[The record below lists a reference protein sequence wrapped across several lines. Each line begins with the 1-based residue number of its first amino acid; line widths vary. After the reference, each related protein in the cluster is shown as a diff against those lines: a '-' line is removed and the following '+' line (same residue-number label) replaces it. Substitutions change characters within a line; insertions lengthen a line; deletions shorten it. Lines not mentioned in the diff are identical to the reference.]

1 MTRIEGQLRITPSGR
16 VMGWDMSAALAMARA
31 LGLSV
36 RAAAELLPA
45 VEPVMAREINRQIGE
60 RE

>member
-1 MTRIEGQLRITPSGR
+1 
-16 VMGWDMSAALAMARA
+16 MGWDMSAALAMARA